1 MDLLLAV
8 ALIAVAGTAVL
19 LARRVRAMSAEVAI
33 LSERVAELSTR
44 MEAAEHDVAGAIAQ
58 TEVAET
64 VLLDKGLADEED
76 LEAARR
82 RFSAEGAR
90 DAGRDGELH

>member
-1 MDLLLAV
+1 MDLILAF
-8 ALIAVAGTAVL
+8 ALVAVAGAAVL
-19 LARRVRAMSAEVAI
+19 LARRVRTLSTEVAG
-33 LSERVAELSTR
+33 LSERLSELGTR
-44 MEAAEHDVAGAIAQ
+44 MEAAEHDVAGALAQ

-82 RFSAEGAR
+82 RFTDSPR

>member
-1 MDLLLAV
+1 MDSIVALALLAV
-8 ALIAVAGTAVL
+8 AGAAVL
-19 LARRVRAMSAEVAI
+19 LARRVRALSAELAN
-33 LSERVAELSTR
+33 LSERLSGLAERIDVAEQ
-44 MEAAEHDVAGAIAQ
+44 DVAGALAQ

-82 RFSAEGAR
+82 RFSDAPR
-90 DAGRDGELH
+90 DPDRDGELH